1 MVKISNK
8 TILAGGLI
16 TAVTVS
22 PSCGKY
28 EDGPGFSLA
37 SKKSRLTGTWEI
49 DKYEINGVNALSN
62 NNLDIEIEFESDG
75 DYTVQTT
82 YSGYYG
88 SNSYSYSSS
97 GEWEFSGDKEEIE
110 FDPNDGS
117 NFDWEI
123 TRLTN
128 KELHVEFNDDGDKYE
143 LEWEKN

>member
-49 DKYEINGVNALSN
+49 DKYEINGVNALTTN
-62 NNLDIEIEFESDG
+62 NIDLEIEFESDG
-75 DYTVQTT
+75 DYTVRTT
-82 YSGYYG
+82 YSYSGY
-88 SNSYSYSSS
+88 NSYSYTSS

-117 NFDWEI
+117 KFEWEI

-128 KELHVEFNDDGDKYE
+128 KELHVEFDDGSDKYE